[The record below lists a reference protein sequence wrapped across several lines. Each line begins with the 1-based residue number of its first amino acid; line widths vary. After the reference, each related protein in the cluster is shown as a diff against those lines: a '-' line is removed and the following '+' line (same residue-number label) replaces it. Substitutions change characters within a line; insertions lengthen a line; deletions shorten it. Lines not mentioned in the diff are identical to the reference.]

1 MESIYFWP
9 DNPALSLLVIWM
21 LSVVFLWAAREP
33 MLQMLRGLGKS
44 LEGGLKSVTTWCKES
59 AEQLQKRSREAL
71 VASVEL
77 ELHGKVERELHR
89 IDTSFSEKVAQ
100 YSTLHRRLDDV
111 LMRLDSDYD
120 KCGSSPPDVPGWA
133 GAVEAVAVIPTSSDP
148 NVQKVLEGIRESMK
162 DAEKRA
168 LKNYR
173 EDTAKRHRMLGKMRP
188 DWKEIRGLLGRM
200 KEAVTRS
207 LQVTSKIDR
216 YVDELQGILKG
227 RESAAAA
234 LSYSAVKPFLI
245 SLIVMGIAL
254 GGAFINF
261 QLIALPMSELVPAG
275 ARIGGLPVSTVS
287 ALVIVLMEAAVGIF
301 VMDMLGITDLFP
313 KLATIASSR
322 RRMILFLGLGALFF
336 LASVESSLAILRE
349 QIVEADAALKQSLAG
364 SGNVVVAAT
373 HSKIPVIG
381 QAVLGFVLPWILAM
395 VAIPLEMFLDSGRHV
410 VANVA
415 EMALRVFGNLM
426 NVLSHVVRY
435 LAIALPSL
443 YDVYIS
449 IPLRIERLVRN
460 GGEPERG
467 RSDSEPRKGK
477 KPVGD
482 AEVA

>member
-9 DNPALSLLVIWM
+9 DNPALSLLVLWM

-44 LEGGLKSVTTWCKES
+44 LEGGLKSVTTWCKET

-77 ELHGKVERELHR
+77 ELHGKVERELNR

-100 YSTLHRRLDDV
+100 YSTLHRKLDDI
-111 LMRLDSDYD
+111 LMRMDADYE

-216 YVDELQGILKG
+216 YVDEYARVVKE
-227 RESAAAA
+227 RESGTRIAI
-234 LSYSAVKPFLI
+234 YSAFKPFFI
-245 SLIVMGIAL
+245 SLVVLAVAL

-275 ARIGGLPVSTVS
+275 ARIGSLPVSTVS
-287 ALVIVLMEAAVGIF
+287 ALVIVLMEVAVGIF
-301 VMDMLGITDLFP
+301 LMDMLGMKIDD
-313 KLATIASSR
+313 K
-322 RRMILFLGLGALFF
+322 
-336 LASVESSLAILRE
+336 SL
-349 QIVEADAALKQSLAG
+349 
-364 SGNVVVAAT
+364 
-373 HSKIPVIG
+373 
-381 QAVLGFVLPWILAM
+381 
-395 VAIPLEMFLDSGRHV
+395 
-410 VANVA
+410 
-415 EMALRVFGNLM
+415 
-426 NVLSHVVRY
+426 
-435 LAIALPSL
+435 
-443 YDVYIS
+443 
-449 IPLRIERLVRN
+449 
-460 GGEPERG
+460 
-467 RSDSEPRKGK
+467 
-477 KPVGD
+477 
-482 AEVA
+482 